1 MSLQQSKAVQKQAF
15 SDDFLITNENKVY
28 GSRMGKETSVKWV
41 FLMSVFCVT
50 FLSFHN

>member
-28 GSRMGKETSVKWV
+28 GSRMRKETGVEMG
-41 FLMSVFCVT
+41 FF
-50 FLSFHN
+50 